1 MYITYRSKVFLF
13 APPEG
18 RTVSLLANVT
28 KRPEA
33 ALFVC
38 LPPSHQRLNVR
49 KRRFLSRTNVRPK
62 PRGLVQL
69 LSW

>member
-1 MYITYRSKVFLF
+1 MYITYRSKVFPF

-38 LPPSHQRLNVR
+38 FPSITRLNG
-49 KRRFLSRTNVRPK
+49 KKETFLSRTYVRPK

>member
-13 APPEG
+13 APPKG

-38 LPPSHQRLNVR
+38 FPSITSEVEW
-49 KRRFLSRTNVRPK
+49 KKKTYLSRTYVRPK
-62 PRGLVQL
+62 PRGLDQL